1 MDKEEDL
8 LKTLELANTHQVQFS
23 TKSRFNQPERLLVSS
38 QQTETQV
45 GNSST
50 SQPELF
56 FYKFRVGLPR
66 SIYGVKTIQLLR
78 ASIPNAAQQIPDG
91 ACVFWYY
98 RLAAP
103 GGVVE
108 APSLS
113 NLYMVRLQPSYYKT
127 EMINIS
133 ASFAYNRLFQDY
145 QDLATELAKACKADN
160 INNSGTTFFI
170 ANDISITYNNT
181 TNKFAMTGND
191 INYAYFIAGYADPNI
206 PIKAALLQ
214 TQSAR
219 GTSGLYTDTGL
230 PNIPGQPYI
239 PNETLALRLGFTY
252 DGVSATK
259 SGVPTQLQYMFYRPI
274 PYSQAG
280 ISYTTPY
287 QGSYTYTA
295 DTYCDLVRTNIVS
308 IYTDIVGG
316 STMDSG
322 QGTNLLACI
331 PVNTANLGVAFF
343 QTTLDNKLTK
353 VAETFD
359 EVNVE
364 MRDDYGQPYYVPNSA
379 VVSLEIALSY

>member
-1 MDKEEDL
+1 MEEDL

-23 TKSRFNQPERLLVSS
+23 TRSRFNQPERLLVSS

-50 SQPELF
+50 AQPELF
-56 FYKFRVGLPR
+56 YYKFRVGLPR
-66 SIYGVKTIQLLR
+66 TIYGVKSIQLLR
-78 ASIPNAAQQIPDG
+78 ASIPNASQQIPDG

-98 RLAAP
+98 RLASVG

-113 NLYMVRLQPSYYKT
+113 NMYMVRLQPSYYKT
-127 EMINIS
+127 EMIGS
-133 ASFAYNRLFQDY
+133 SVAFAYNRYFQDY
-145 QDLATELAKACKADN
+145 QDLAAELAKACIADY

-170 ANDISITYNNT
+170 ANDISITFDGNLS
-181 TNKFAMTGND
+181 KFKMTGNNT
-191 INYAYFIAGYADPNI
+191 NYAYLIAGYSDPNI
-206 PIKAALLQ
+206 PIKAAQLQ
-214 TQSAR
+214 TLSANAPN
-219 GTSGLYTDTGL
+219 GLYTDTGL

-274 PYSQAG
+274 PYTQAG
-280 ISYTTPY
+280 ISYTAPY
-287 QGSYTYTA
+287 YGTWTYSA

-322 QGTNLLACI
+322 QNTNLLACI
-331 PVNTANLGVAFF
+331 PVNTTNLGVAFF

-353 VAETFD
+353 VAEHFD

-364 MRDDYGQPYYVPNSA
+364 LRDDYGQPFYIPNSG